1 MKHGVVIV
9 AGGTGQR
16 MGSEIPKQYMELD
29 GKPIIIHTLEK
40 FFHFDPYIKVVLVLA
55 AGHLGYWET
64 ISLSHEFGSSVEVA
78 PGGETRYESVKSGL
92 KFMEDNL
99 IVGIHDA
106 VRPLVSL
113 ETLERCYASAAES
126 GSGIPVIEMDESVR
140 LVKEEGHSVQM
151 DRSGL
156 RRVQT
161 PQVFKSELIKEAY
174 KQPGEEKFTD
184 DASVYESLFEKVV
197 LVEGN
202 RENIKITTPT
212 DLQLASIL
220 IQFVE

>member
-40 FFHFDPYIKVVLVLA
+40 FFHFDPYIKVVLVLG
-55 AGHLGYWET
+55 AGHLSYWEG
-64 ISLSHEFGSSVEVA
+64 ISFSDEFGSRVEVV
-78 PGGETRYESVKSGL
+78 PGGETRYESVISGL
-92 KFMEDNL
+92 KSMEDDL

-113 ETLERCYASAAES
+113 KTLERCYAAAEKED
-126 GSGIPVIEMDESVR
+126 SGIPVLEMDETVR
-140 LVKEEGHSVQM
+140 RIGIKGESMHL
-151 DRSGL
+151 DRTEL
-156 RRVQT
+156 RKVQT
-161 PQVFKSELIKEAY
+161 PQVFKSKMIKEAY
-174 KQPGEEKFTD
+174 RKSFDLAFTD
-184 DASVYESLFEKVV
+184 DASVFESLYGKVT

-212 DLQLASIL
+212 DLHMALAL
-220 IQFVE
+220 IQSLK